1 MVETTQVPAT
11 NNRFLQGIVTIFV
24 ASSHFFRSEYAQ
36 FGVRAAC
43 ATLAGT
49 IPAFLQPSYNFFT
62 LYRGVW
68 ITITVVL
75 GMSPTTGASLSG
87 LAWRCVGT
95 VVGGLVAM
103 ATWYIV
109 VGHVAGVIVF
119 SLVVIVIRI
128 PPFVPSRL
136 IIDFY
141 FFLQDPRRVNTF
153 SGLFFLMEGSVYFE
167 LVYHFSADYWLCSG
181 GLQQLLQG

>member
-1 MVETTQVPAT
+1 MFFILEGQKTFKSQKAMELKRGIFLPLITLAARIVTTYYPIKVNGVETTQIPAT

-36 FGVRAAC
+36 FGIRAAC

-49 IPAFLQPSYNFFT
+49 IPAFLLPSYNFFT

-75 GMSPTTGASLSG
+75 GMSPTTGASISG

-95 VVGGLVAM
+95 VIGGLAAM
-103 ATWYIV
+103 ATWYVV

-119 SLVVIVIRI
+119 SFVVTAIRI
-128 PPFVPSRL
+128 PPLF
-136 IIDFY
+136 
-141 FFLQDPRRVNTF
+141 RR
-153 SGLFFLMEGSVYFE
+153 G
-167 LVYHFSADYWLCSG
+167 
-181 GLQQLLQG
+181 